1 MIASD
6 LVTVPWPYLFSG
18 VFGVSRC
25 ICLVHD
31 ILKWATRR
39 CSSPLFT
46 WQPWKQVS
54 QHQHR
59 CFQSVIIIIIVVIV
73 IINIAIVII
82 FFVISVIMAFYW
94 LFRINCLN
102 LRLRHPQLSQLLAF
116 ASVAETFRRP
126 SISRPY
132 LVGVSN
138 PLALGS

>member
-1 MIASD
+1 MIFLS
-6 LVTVPWPYLFSG
+6 S
-18 VFGVSRC
+18 VFGVSHC
-25 ICLVHD
+25 ICLVND

-59 CFQSVIIIIIVVIV
+59 CFQSVIIVVIV
-73 IINIAIVII
+73 IIIIAIVII

-116 ASVAETFRRP
+116 ASVAETFQMP
-126 SISRPY
+126 KH
-132 LVGVSN
+132 L
-138 PLALGS
+138 